1 MKFVTMFISGEWSGI
16 GGVDQGRFC
25 QEGLNIFD
33 KNILVHIV

>member
-16 GGVDQGRFC
+16 WGVDQGRFC

-33 KNILVHIV
+33 KSILVHIV